1 MPITVLDQN
10 TINQIAAG
18 EVVER
23 PASVVKELVE
33 NAIDAKATAIT
44 VEIRDGGIS
53 FIRVTDNGCGIA
65 ADEIEL
71 AFLRHSTSK
80 IKSVE
85 DLMSVSSLG
94 FRGEALASI
103 ASVAQVELI
112 TKTANSLT
120 GMRYV
125 IEGGEKKSLE
135 EIGAP
140 DGTTFVVRNL
150 FYNTPARRKFLK
162 SANAEGSHISDLI
175 EHISM
180 SHPGIS
186 FRLIVNG
193 KTNLHTVGNSN
204 LREII
209 YNVYDREIEKNLVKI
224 DSRNKFMHITGFIA
238 KPCVSRGNKNF
249 MNYYINGRYIKS
261 NVINAALLDAYAP
274 FLMQHRYPF
283 TALHIYIDSKLI
295 DINVHPTK
303 MELRFSNNEDVRS
316 FLYSAVSEA
325 LSEKILIPEVTVGND
340 TLRSQAKT
348 PIASKQSA
356 GIGAEPFEAKRR
368 ELDKRS
374 VEKPKE
380 EKAVKT
386 VEDAKPDIALKSGE
400 PIEKYEKIKATEVL
414 KESTSPFLET
424 EKQNIT
430 EVIRENIQENIQ
442 ETKQEKIQAVR
453 QETLFELEDSD
464 IKEHDI
470 KIIGQLFDTYW
481 LTEYK
486 DSLYIIDQHAA
497 HEKVLYER
505 FMKQFENHEI
515 LSQNILPPIVISLS
529 MKEEDVLL
537 KNMDIFTE
545 IGYEIEHFGGKE
557 YRVTAIPANLY
568 GLNDREILTDILDN
582 LVNENERMAKAAIK
596 DRIATMSCK
605 AAVKGNNK
613 LSFEEAKALIGELLE
628 LDNPFNCPHGRPT
641 IISMSKYEIEKK
653 FRRIV

>member
-249 MNYYINGRYIKS
+249 INYYINGRYIKS

-283 TALHIYIDSKLI
+283 TVLHIYIDSKLI

-303 MELRFSNNEDVRS
+303 MELRFSNNEDVRN
-316 FLYSAVSEA
+316 FLYSVVSEA

-340 TLRSQAKT
+340 TVRSKAK
-348 PIASKQSA
+348 PPVESKQSA

-374 VEKPKE
+374 VEKP
-380 EKAVKT
+380 
-386 VEDAKPDIALKSGE
+386 
-400 PIEKYEKIKATEVL
+400 KATEVL

-430 EVIRENIQENIQ
+430 EVIRENIQETKQENIH

-568 GLNDREILTDILDN
+568 GLNDRELLTDILDN

-613 LSFEEAKALIGELLE
+613 LSFEEAKALIAELLE

>member
-85 DLMSVSSLG
+85 DLLSVSSLG

-193 KTNLHTVGNSN
+193 KINLHTVGNSN

-303 MELRFSNNEDVRS
+303 MELRFSNNEDVRN
-316 FLYSAVSEA
+316 FLYSVVSEA

-340 TLRSQAKT
+340 TVRSKAK
-348 PIASKQSA
+348 PPVESKQSA

-374 VEKPKE
+374 VEKP
-380 EKAVKT
+380 
-386 VEDAKPDIALKSGE
+386 
-400 PIEKYEKIKATEVL
+400 KATEVL

-430 EVIRENIQENIQ
+430 EVIRENIQETKQENIH

-568 GLNDREILTDILDN
+568 GLNDRELLTDILDN

-613 LSFEEAKALIGELLE
+613 LSFEEAKALIAELLE

>member
-193 KTNLHTVGNSN
+193 KTKLHTVGNSN

-316 FLYSAVSEA
+316 FLYSVVSEA

-340 TLRSQAKT
+340 TVRSKAK
-348 PIASKQSA
+348 PPVESKQSA

-374 VEKPKE
+374 VEKP
-380 EKAVKT
+380 
-386 VEDAKPDIALKSGE
+386 
-400 PIEKYEKIKATEVL
+400 KATEVL

-430 EVIRENIQENIQ
+430 EVIRENIQETKQENIH

-481 LTEYK
+481 ITEYK

-529 MKEEDVLL
+529 MKAGIQIIWKPGEVPDS
-537 KNMDIFTE
+537 
-545 IGYEIEHFGGKE
+545 
-557 YRVTAIPANLY
+557 AW
-568 GLNDREILTDILDN
+568 
-582 LVNENERMAKAAIK
+582 MA
-596 DRIATMSCK
+596 R
-605 AAVKGNNK
+605 
-613 LSFEEAKALIGELLE
+613 SF
-628 LDNPFNCPHGRPT
+628 P
-641 IISMSKYEIEKK
+641 M
-653 FRRIV
+653 

>member
-193 KTNLHTVGNSN
+193 KTKLHTVGNSN

-316 FLYSAVSEA
+316 FLYSVVSEA

-340 TLRSQAKT
+340 TVRSKAK
-348 PIASKQSA
+348 PPVESKQSA

-374 VEKPKE
+374 VEKP
-380 EKAVKT
+380 
-386 VEDAKPDIALKSGE
+386 
-400 PIEKYEKIKATEVL
+400 KATEVL

-430 EVIRENIQENIQ
+430 EVIRENIQETKQENIH

-481 LTEYK
+481 ITEYK

-568 GLNDREILTDILDN
+568 GLNDRELLTDILDN

-613 LSFEEAKALIGELLE
+613 LSFEEAKALIAELLE

>member
-283 TALHIYIDSKLI
+283 TVLHIYIDSKLI

-303 MELRFSNNEDVRS
+303 MELRFSNNEDVRN
-316 FLYSAVSEA
+316 FLYSVVSEA

-340 TLRSQAKT
+340 TVRSKAK
-348 PIASKQSA
+348 PPVESKQSA

-374 VEKPKE
+374 VEKP
-380 EKAVKT
+380 
-386 VEDAKPDIALKSGE
+386 
-400 PIEKYEKIKATEVL
+400 KATEVL

-430 EVIRENIQENIQ
+430 EVIRENIQETKQENIH

-568 GLNDREILTDILDN
+568 GLNDRELLTDILDN

-613 LSFEEAKALIGELLE
+613 LSFEEAKALIAELLE